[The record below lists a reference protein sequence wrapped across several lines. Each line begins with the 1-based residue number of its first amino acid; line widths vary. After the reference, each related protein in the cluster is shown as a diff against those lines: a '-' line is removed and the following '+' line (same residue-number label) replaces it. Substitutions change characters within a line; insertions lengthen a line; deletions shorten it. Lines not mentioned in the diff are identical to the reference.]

1 MKVLAKVT
9 LVVNKT
15 EYAPDMEVEI
25 SNEKEAESL
34 IERGFASRI
43 VKNES
48 QSSQPPS
55 SSSSK
60 QDNSQKSDKNASK
73 STKNDKN
80 TLKKDEKSKKEIDNS
95 GAAVSKSSE
104 KTLNIKIGTFL
115 FSSYA
120 LIWSSVWAFHKPTP
134 RLI

>member
-95 GAAVSKSSE
+95 GAAFSKSS
-104 KTLNIKIGTFL
+104 G
-115 FSSYA
+115 
-120 LIWSSVWAFHKPTP
+120 SSVQEAGKK
-134 RLI
+134 R